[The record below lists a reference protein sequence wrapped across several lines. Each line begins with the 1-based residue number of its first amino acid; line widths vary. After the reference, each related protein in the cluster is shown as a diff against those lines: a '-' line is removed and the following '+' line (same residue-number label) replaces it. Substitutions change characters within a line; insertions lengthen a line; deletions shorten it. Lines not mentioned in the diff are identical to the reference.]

1 MEIIDIRGA
10 KQCQALALPSRHTKR
25 WVATRKAAVVIAVC
39 SGAISRR
46 IAYERYQLSPE
57 ELNSWE
63 TAFRRYGTDGL
74 RASRPDDR
82 GKESFGA
89 RNSWV

>member
-46 IAYERYQLSPE
+46 IACERYQLSPE

-63 TAFRRYGTDGL
+63 AAFKRYGTDGL
-74 RASRPDDR
+74 RASRLMIADKKVIRRP
-82 GKESFGA
+82 
-89 RNSWV
+89 